1 MKINIFQEFICGCVL
16 KHDHSLSTQPESR
29 ESCLGLCQHSES
41 QRNYSNAF
49 PAGVHWQVRQRCAL
63 GVGTASRIGMLIP
76 NVGITKQILCCQWPH
91 VDFISL
97 VRKACSKKKQNMPG
111 SGVLKSAIAMCV
123 GTGKEETC
131 SGAGMQLSLLAYLFS
146 PAVGYVDLVHVC
158 EKTTSSL
165 K

>member
-1 MKINIFQEFICGCVL
+1 
-16 KHDHSLSTQPESR
+16 
-29 ESCLGLCQHSES
+29 
-41 QRNYSNAF
+41 
-49 PAGVHWQVRQRCAL
+49 
-63 GVGTASRIGMLIP
+63 MLIP

-97 VRKACSKKKQNMPG
+97 VRKACSKKKKQTMPA
-111 SGVLKSAIAMCV
+111 SGVLKSAITMCV
-123 GTGKEETC
+123 GTGKEETR
-131 SGAGMQLSLLAYLFS
+131 SGEGMQLPLLAYLFF